1 MSGSQRLPSRVGDNG
16 AVRSLAILGSTGSIG
31 TQTLDVVRKHP
42 DRFRV
47 VALAAGCNVETLA
60 AQVDEFRPSLAVL
73 SDGSFDPPAGTRLA
87 HGRDGLLE
95 AAAHPDADVVV
106 NALVGSLGLEPTL
119 AALDAGTTVAL
130 ANKESLVA
138 GGDLV
143 MRRVAG
149 DPSRLVPVDSEHS
162 ALWQCIAG
170 SRHTDIRRLLLT
182 ASGGPF
188 RGRPASEVHGATV
201 EQALAHPTWRM
212 GRKITIDSATLMN
225 KGLEAIE
232 AHHLF
237 GLGMER
243 IEIVVHPQSIVHG
256 IAEFVDGSCLAQAS
270 RPDMRLP
277 LQIALSWP
285 ERLPDGVEPLDWSA
299 LGALQFE
306 PLDTAAFPA
315 PGLAYEAVRRG
326 GTAPAVLNAA
336 NEEAVAA
343 FLDERMAFGAI
354 ARVVERVLERHEPVP
369 LSSLADVLAA
379 EAWARAAAK
388 ETIVEE
394 GA

>member
-1 MSGSQRLPSRVGDNG
+1 MGDNEQ
-16 AVRSLAILGSTGSIG
+16 VRSLAVLGSTGSIG

-42 DRFRV
+42 DRFRI
-47 VALAAGCNVETLA
+47 VALAAGCNAEALA
-60 AQVDEFRPSLAVL
+60 AQVDEFRPALAVL
-73 SDGSFDPPAGTRLA
+73 AEGSFAAPAGTRLA
-87 HGRDGLLE
+87 RGREGVME
-95 AAAHPDADVVV
+95 AAAHPAADLVV
-106 NALVGSLGLEPTL
+106 NALVGSMGLEPTL
-119 AALDAGTTVAL
+119 TALDAGKTVAL

-143 MRRVAG
+143 MRRVAE
-149 DPSRLVPVDSEHS
+149 DRSRLMPVDSEHS
-162 ALWQCIAG
+162 ALWQCLAG
-170 SRHTDIRRLLLT
+170 NRSPDVRRLLLT

-188 RGRPASEVHGATV
+188 RGRGAGDVAGATV

-212 GRKITIDSATLMN
+212 GRKITVDSATLMN

-237 GLGMER
+237 GLPMDR

-285 ERLPDGVEPLDWSA
+285 DRLADGVEPLDWSA
-299 LGALQFE
+299 LGDLRFE
-306 PLDTAAFPA
+306 PLDADAFPA
-315 PGLAYEAVRRG
+315 PALAYEAARRG

-343 FLDERMAFGAI
+343 FLGERLTFGGITHVVAG
-354 ARVVERVLERHEPVP
+354 VVERHDPAPVA
-369 LSSLADVLAA
+369 SLNDVIEA
-379 EAWARAAAK
+379 EMWARAAAR
-388 ETIVEE
+388 EAIER
-394 GA
+394 GPSA

>member
-1 MSGSQRLPSRVGDNG
+1 MGDNEQ
-16 AVRSLAILGSTGSIG
+16 VRSLAVLGSTGSIG

-42 DRFRV
+42 DRFRI
-47 VALAAGCNVETLA
+47 VALAAGCNAEALA
-60 AQVDEFRPSLAVL
+60 AQVDEFRPALAVL
-73 SDGSFDPPAGTRLA
+73 AEGSFAVPAGTRLA
-87 HGRDGLLE
+87 RGREGVME
-95 AAAHPDADVVV
+95 AAAHPAADLVV
-106 NALVGSLGLEPTL
+106 NALVGSMGLEPTL
-119 AALDAGTTVAL
+119 TALDAGKTVAL

-143 MRRVAG
+143 MRRVAE
-149 DPSRLVPVDSEHS
+149 DRSRLMPVDSEHS
-162 ALWQCIAG
+162 ALWQCLAG
-170 SRHTDIRRLLLT
+170 NRSPDVRRLLLT

-188 RGRPASEVHGATV
+188 RGRGAGDVAGATV

-212 GRKITIDSATLMN
+212 GRKITVDSATLMN

-237 GLGMER
+237 GLPMDR

-285 ERLPDGVEPLDWSA
+285 DRLADGVEPLDWSA
-299 LGALQFE
+299 LGDLRFE
-306 PLDTAAFPA
+306 PLDADAFPA
-315 PGLAYEAVRRG
+315 PALAYEAARRG

-343 FLDERMAFGAI
+343 FLGERLTFGGITHVVAG
-354 ARVVERVLERHEPVP
+354 VVERHDPAPVA
-369 LSSLADVLAA
+369 SLNDVIEA
-379 EAWARAAAK
+379 EMWARAAAR
-388 ETIVEE
+388 EAIER
-394 GA
+394 GPSA